1 MPRWGGWTS
10 ELDRMAEVFARCYP
24 EWGERIRAAAA
35 VAYEPVADRALL
47 ASYTEEIGP
56 WLAGEY
62 ARVHGVKAGRD

>member
-1 MPRWGGWTS
+1 
-10 ELDRMAEVFARCYP
+10 MAEVFARYYP

-35 VAYEPVADRALL
+35 VAYEPVADRSLL

-56 WLAGEY
+56 WLAREY